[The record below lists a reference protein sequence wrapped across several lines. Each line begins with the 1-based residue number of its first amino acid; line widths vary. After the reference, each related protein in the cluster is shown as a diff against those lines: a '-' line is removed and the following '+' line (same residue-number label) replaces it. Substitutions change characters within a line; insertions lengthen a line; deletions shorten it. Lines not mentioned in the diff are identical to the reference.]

1 MTSSAR
7 SLPALLTSGIVAV
20 ALAGCASP
28 APADDAEGLS
38 VVASTNVYGDI
49 AQSLAGDLATVTS
62 IIESAAI
69 DPHSYE
75 ASAQD
80 QLAIANAD
88 IVIENGGG
96 YDPFVDVLVDGS
108 GSSAI
113 VISAV
118 EASGLLEE
126 DHAEE
131 AHGDEDHAEEEHAG
145 EDHSDDHAGD
155 DHAEE
160 EHAGEDHSDDHA
172 GDDHADDHADDH
184 GHIEG
189 LNEHVWYDVHSI
201 AHVAEAI
208 TEALVET
215 DADNAA
221 SYESN
226 LAAFL
231 TDLESL
237 EADMEA
243 LAGFLGGGTVAA
255 TEPVPVYLLAELGFE
270 DGTPEEFSEAI
281 EEGADVPPL
290 ALQQT
295 LDLIDSGD
303 VRLLAYNEQTE
314 SPETQRVRDAAEAAG
329 IAVVSFVETLPEG
342 EDYVSW
348 MRANVE
354 AVESALTAA

>member
-131 AHGDEDHAEEEHAG
+131 AHGDEDHAEEAH
-145 EDHSDDHAGD
+145 GD
-155 DHAEE
+155 EDHAEE

-243 LAGFLGGGTVAA
+243 LAGSLGGGTVAA

>member
-7 SLPALLTSGIVAV
+7 SHPALLTSGIVAV

-49 AQSLAGDLATVTS
+49 AQSLAGDLATVMS
-62 IIESAAI
+62 IIDSAAI

-155 DHAEE
+155 DHA
-160 EHAGEDHSDDHA
+160 
-172 GDDHADDHADDH
+172 DDHADDH

-208 TEALVET
+208 IEALVET
-215 DADNAA
+215 DAGNAA

-243 LAGFLGGGTVAA
+243 LAGSLGGGPVAA

-314 SPETQRVRDAAEAAG
+314 SPETQRVRESAESAG
-329 IAVVSFVETLPEG
+329 IPVVSFVETLPEG

-354 AVESALTAA
+354 AVQSALTAA

>member
-1 MTSSAR
+1 MVLTTVLDKTYSFSMTSLAR
-7 SLPALLTSGIVAV
+7 SLAALLIGSAAAV

-28 APADDAEGLS
+28 APAEDAEGLS
-38 VVASTNVYGDI
+38 IVASTNVYGDI

-62 IIESAAI
+62 IIDSAAI

-96 YDPFVDVLVDGS
+96 YDPFVDVLVEGS

-118 EASGLLEE
+118 ETSGLLEE
-126 DHAEE
+126 DHAED
-131 AHGDEDHAEEEHAG
+131 AHGDEE
-145 EDHSDDHAGD
+145 
-155 DHAEE
+155 
-160 EHAGEDHSDDHA
+160 
-172 GDDHADDHADDH
+172 HADDEHAEDEHAEDH
-184 GHIEG
+184 GHIIEG

-215 DADNAA
+215 DAGNAA

-243 LAGFLGGGTVAA
+243 LAGSLGGGTVAA

-314 SPETQRVRDAAEAAG
+314 SPETQRVRDAAESAG

>member
-1 MTSSAR
+1 MTSLAR
-7 SLPALLTSGIVAV
+7 SLAALLIGSAAAV

-28 APADDAEGLS
+28 APAEDAEGLS
-38 VVASTNVYGDI
+38 IVASTNVYGDI

-62 IIESAAI
+62 IIDSAAI

-96 YDPFVDVLVDGS
+96 YDPFVDVLVEGS

-118 EASGLLEE
+118 ETSGLLEE
-126 DHAEE
+126 DHAED
-131 AHGDEDHAEEEHAG
+131 AHGDEE
-145 EDHSDDHAGD
+145 
-155 DHAEE
+155 
-160 EHAGEDHSDDHA
+160 
-172 GDDHADDHADDH
+172 HADDEHAEDEHAEDH
-184 GHIEG
+184 GHIIEG

-215 DADNAA
+215 DAGNAA

-243 LAGFLGGGTVAA
+243 LAGSLGGGTVAA

-314 SPETQRVRDAAEAAG
+314 SPETQRVRDAAESAG

>member
-49 AQSLAGDLATVTS
+49 AQSLAGDLASVTS
-62 IIESAAI
+62 IIDSAAI

-96 YDPFVDVLVDGS
+96 YDPFLDVLVDGS

-155 DHAEE
+155 DHA
-160 EHAGEDHSDDHA
+160 
-172 GDDHADDHADDH
+172 DDH

-215 DADNAA
+215 DVDNAA

-243 LAGFLGGGTVAA
+243 LAGALGGGTVAA

-314 SPETQRVRDAAEAAG
+314 SPETQRVRDAAESAG

>member
-1 MTSSAR
+1 MVLTTVLDKPYSLPMTSSAR

-145 EDHSDDHAGD
+145 EDHSDDHAG
-155 DHAEE
+155 
-160 EHAGEDHSDDHA
+160 G
-172 GDDHADDHADDH
+172 DHADDHADDH

>member
-62 IIESAAI
+62 IIDSAAI

-96 YDPFVDVLVDGS
+96 YDPFLDVLVDGS

-155 DHAEE
+155 DHA
-160 EHAGEDHSDDHA
+160 
-172 GDDHADDHADDH
+172 DDH

-215 DADNAA
+215 DVDNAA

-243 LAGFLGGGTVAA
+243 LAGALGGGTVAA

-314 SPETQRVRDAAEAAG
+314 SPETQRVRDAAESAG

>member
-1 MTSSAR
+1 MVLTTVLDKTYSFSMTSLAR
-7 SLPALLTSGIVAV
+7 SLPALLIGSAAAV

-28 APADDAEGLS
+28 APAEDADGLS
-38 VVASTNVYGDI
+38 IVASTNVYGDI

-62 IIESAAI
+62 IIDSAAI

-96 YDPFVDVLVDGS
+96 YDPFVDVLVEGS

-118 EASGLLEE
+118 ETSGLLQE
-126 DHAEE
+126 DHAED
-131 AHGDEDHAEEEHAG
+131 AHGDEEHAE
-145 EDHSDDHAGD
+145 D
-155 DHAEE
+155 DHAEDE
-160 EHAGEDHSDDHA
+160 
-172 GDDHADDHADDH
+172 HADDH

-208 TEALVET
+208 TAALVET
-215 DADNAA
+215 DAGNTDA
-221 SYESN
+221 YEEN
-226 LAAFL
+226 LDAFL
-231 TDLESL
+231 TDLEAL
-237 EADMEA
+237 EVDMEA
-243 LAGFLGGGTVAA
+243 LADALGGGMVAA

-270 DGTPEEFSEAI
+270 DGTPAEFSEAI

-290 ALQQT
+290 ALQQA

>member
-1 MTSSAR
+1 MTSLAR
-7 SLPALLTSGIVAV
+7 SLPALLIGSAAAV

-28 APADDAEGLS
+28 APAEDADGLS
-38 VVASTNVYGDI
+38 IVASTNVYGDI

-62 IIESAAI
+62 IIDSAAI

-96 YDPFVDVLVDGS
+96 YDPFVDVLVEGS

-118 EASGLLEE
+118 ETSGLLQE
-126 DHAEE
+126 DHAED
-131 AHGDEDHAEEEHAG
+131 AHGDEEHAE
-145 EDHSDDHAGD
+145 D
-155 DHAEE
+155 DHAEDE
-160 EHAGEDHSDDHA
+160 
-172 GDDHADDHADDH
+172 HADDH

-208 TEALVET
+208 TAALVET
-215 DADNAA
+215 DAGNTDA
-221 SYESN
+221 YEEN
-226 LAAFL
+226 LDAFL
-231 TDLESL
+231 TDLEAL
-237 EADMEA
+237 EVDMEA
-243 LAGFLGGGTVAA
+243 LADALGGGMVAA

-270 DGTPEEFSEAI
+270 DGTPAEFSEAI

-290 ALQQT
+290 ALQQA

>member
-1 MTSSAR
+1 MITPPR
-7 SLPALLTSGIVAV
+7 TLPTVLAGG
-20 ALAGCASP
+20 ALALALTGCASA
-28 APADDAEGLS
+28 APAENTEGLS

-49 AQSLAGDLATVTS
+49 ARSLTGDLAAVTS
-62 IIESAAI
+62 IIDSAAL

-96 YDPFVDVLVDGS
+96 YDPFIDVLVEGS
-108 GSSAI
+108 GTSAI
-113 VISAV
+113 VVSAV
-118 EASGLLEE
+118 ESSGRLDEDHE
-126 DHAEE
+126 HDHDHAE
-131 AHGDEDHAEEEHAG
+131 
-145 EDHSDDHAGD
+145 DDHAHEAD
-155 DHAEE
+155 D
-160 EHAGEDHSDDHA
+160 EHA
-172 GDDHADDHADDH
+172 DH

-189 LNEHVWYDVHSI
+189 LNEHVWYDVHSV

-208 TEALVET
+208 AEALVEV

-221 SYESN
+221 AYEEN

-231 TDLESL
+231 DDLESL
-237 EADMEA
+237 EADMAA
-243 LAGFLGGGTVAA
+243 LAGSLGGGTIAA
-255 TEPVPVYLLAELGFE
+255 TEPVPVYLLAELGF
-270 DGTPEEFSEAI
+270 DDATPPAFSEAI

-290 ALQQT
+290 ALQQA
-295 LDLIDSGD
+295 LGLLESGE

-314 SPETQRVRDAAEAAG
+314 SPETQRVREAAESAG
-329 IAVVSFVETLPEG
+329 IPVVSFVETLPEG

-354 AVESALTAA
+354 AVQSALTTA